1 MYKELQIT
9 IEKAN
14 KEYKNLLVMVRTDHS
29 LIPIQIIT
37 IDRLMTI
44 LIVDHNYNPT
54 WQADYDRICDS
65 YFEPIRVRNTEYI
78 SASEISFPFSYN

>member
-14 KEYKNLLVMVRTDHS
+14 KEFQKLKFMARTDDL
-29 LIPIQIIT
+29 LIPIQIIC

-44 LIVDHNYNPT
+44 MIVDHNYNPD
-54 WQADYDRICDS
+54 WQADYNRICDS
-65 YFEPIRVRNTEYI
+65 YFEPIRIRTEYI

>member
-1 MYKELQIT
+1 MRQLQIT

-14 KEYKNLLVMVRTDHS
+14 KEFEKLKFMARTDDK
-29 LIPIQIIT
+29 LIPLQIIC

-44 LIVDHNYNPT
+44 MIVDHNYNPK
-54 WQADYDRICDS
+54 WKDDYDRICDS